1 MTKADELAAKLK
13 QRLQGSDETEIST
26 DTAIDHWP
34 TQVNDLY
41 LQIETWLA
49 PLSEAGLGIR
59 RNSTHVYERHP
70 SGATYNYAVDQLL
83 LEALDRTITFDPIA
97 RFSPKAEYAIHKP
110 HLPYGRG
117 MKSGIRV
124 GSMLHLSSYP
134 KQSVGYL
141 PTALQPFS
149 RQPNRFV
156 LVHQI
161 ADETM
166 FMQSAHGLEVEPFP
180 SIAVIKTE
188 GYQQGK
194 HGFFNQFVVVF
205 HDRCSARSLNSP

>member
-1 MTKADELAAKLK
+1 MPTKKKPARESPRDLPSIPKDLIDQFVSGPMSAEAIQYASMAFKKALIERALGAELGHHLGYPQGAERPEESSN
-13 QRLQGSDETEIST
+13 QRNGK
-26 DTAIDHWP
+26 
-34 TQVNDLY
+34 
-41 LQIETWLA
+41 
-49 PLSEAGLGIR
+49 
-59 RNSTHVYERHP
+59 
-70 SGATYNYAVDQLL
+70 SGKT
-83 LEALDRTITFDPIA
+83 
-97 RFSPKAEYAIHKP
+97 YAIHKP

-141 PTALQPFS
+141 STALQPFS

-156 LVHQI
+156 LVHRI

-194 HGFFNQFVVVF
+194 HGFFNQFIVVF